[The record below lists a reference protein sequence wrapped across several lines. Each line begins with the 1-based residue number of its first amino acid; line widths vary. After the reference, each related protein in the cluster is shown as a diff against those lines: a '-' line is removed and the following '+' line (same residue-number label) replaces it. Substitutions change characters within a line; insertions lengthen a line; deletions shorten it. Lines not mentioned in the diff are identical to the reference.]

1 MKLTINSSCAGIKH
15 ELRYTCTSRMPL
27 WHVQGPLCLQAMNFN
42 VSVAYRLPARSSLKV
57 SKEMEVTRSLLPA
70 GHVTGYG
77 DPVGKLWTA
86 LPTDPNSHHV
96 TFIYWDR

>member
-15 ELRYTCTSRMPL
+15 ELRYTCTSRI
-27 WHVQGPLCLQAMNFN
+27 QGPLCLQAMNFN

-77 DPVGKLWTA
+77 DPVVKLWTA